1 MRKCII
7 VYIFSTRMLVMHVE
21 IAELIGGIRWSQAGG
36 MRMCFSSMIIVQLSG
51 KDSMKPSW
59 GVGVCF
65 FLQDRP
71 IDRGIRWSRAD
82 EAGKKQIINQTSP
95 HILYKCINLASHNNF
110 IVCWLSRP
118 THHFVRSTCWNNTHC
133 LATWLYFSF
142 IFHDNCQLTYPEDC
156 SASFS
161 RSKWKKWRMN
171 DWLILTSYPSL

>member
-1 MRKCII
+1 MRHRFEVPMYLKTLSRNMRKCII

-133 LATWLYFSF
+133 LATWPWTRTAVWNARPYQSS
-142 IFHDNCQLTYPEDC
+142 I
-156 SASFS
+156 
-161 RSKWKKWRMN
+161 W
-171 DWLILTSYPSL
+171 I